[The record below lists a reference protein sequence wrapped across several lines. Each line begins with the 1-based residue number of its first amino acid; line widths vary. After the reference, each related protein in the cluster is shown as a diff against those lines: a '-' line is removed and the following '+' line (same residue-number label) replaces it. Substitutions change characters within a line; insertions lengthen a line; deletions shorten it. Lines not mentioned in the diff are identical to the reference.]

1 MRDARTDV
9 DVDRHSGWT
18 LHGLALAQA
27 EQRPEAIAVRHAG
40 RELTYRELDV
50 QSASL
55 ARLLLRRGV
64 GAGELVGV
72 SMAPAA
78 EMVVAVL
85 AVMRAGAAY
94 VAVDPAYP
102 EERIRFILTD
112 SGARTVLVDEAAAW
126 VPALAGLEGLRTDQ
140 PVTDPAAPDRTVTD
154 QAVIDRTVTD
164 LDETVPLPEVAPTQL
179 PYLIYTS
186 GSTGRPKGA
195 MNRHGGVAHT
205 MRTLAEALGLDHTDR
220 VLQVSSLNF
229 DLSVIEIFATFAVG
243 GTVVIPSVADR
254 TDPGALLDLLAA
266 ESVTVWSSAPAL
278 LRPVTDTARRRGDGL
293 PATLRTVVLAGDRF
307 PPAMVATLAELG
319 PAVRAHNVAGMTE
332 VSCCS
337 TVFAVRKEDAERDAI
352 PWGRTLPGHTA
363 YVLDEQGR
371 TVRDGER
378 GELYIGGVGV
388 GQGYWQRPELTGER
402 FLPDPFA
409 ADGSR
414 MYRTGDTVRRRSDGA
429 LDFLGR
435 ADHQVKI
442 RGRRVET
449 GEIEAVLRT
458 LTPVTDAAVTVLPD
472 PSGSPRLIGYLTGPD
487 VRPNQVRAELAQL
500 LPAYMIPASWL
511 VLDALPLTPNGK
523 LDRKA
528 LPQPDP
534 TGRDG
539 SRGPRTARERL
550 LCDILAEVLGT
561 PAVGIDEDFFTL
573 GGDSIRSI
581 QLVSRARKAGL
592 LLTTRDMFTHKTAA
606 ALARAAGGDT
616 ADPTARREDEG
627 GTGPYELTPIA
638 AQLHQDTGSL
648 DGLVASYGQYVVVR
662 VPAGLDADLLDTA
675 LHALADHHD
684 ALRTR
689 ATEPSPGLWHLEVP
703 APGA

>member
-1 MRDARTDV
+1 MRDARTDG

-27 EQRPEAIAVRHAG
+27 EQRPEATAVRHAG
-40 RELTYRELDV
+40 REMTYRELDAR
-50 QSASL
+50 SAAL

-64 GAGELVGV
+64 GPGELVGV

-78 EMVVAVL
+78 ELVVAVL
-85 AVMRAGAAY
+85 GVMRAGAAY

-126 VPALAGLEGLRTDQ
+126 VPGLAGLEGLRADRT
-140 PVTDPAAPDRTVTD
+140 TDPDGT
-154 QAVIDRTVTD
+154 
-164 LDETVPLPEVAPTQL
+164 LPLPEVDPAQL

-243 GTVVIPSVADR
+243 GTVVIPSETDR

-266 ESVTVWSSAPAL
+266 ESVTTWSSAPAL
-278 LRPVTDTARRRGDGL
+278 LRPVTDTARRRGNGL

-307 PPAMVATLAELG
+307 PPSMVATLAELG
-319 PAVRAHNVAGMTE
+319 PGIRAHNVAGMTE

-363 YVLDEQGR
+363 YVLDDQGR

-388 GQGYWQRPELTGER
+388 GQGYWQRPELTRER

-409 ADGSR
+409 TAAGAT
-414 MYRTGDTVRRRSDGA
+414 MYRTGDLAAVLPDGGIEFFGR
-429 LDFLGR
+429 LDG
-435 ADHQVKI
+435 QVKI
-442 RGRRVET
+442 RGVRVET
-449 GEIEAVLRT
+449 GELETALEQHADIREAVVVARHPRVGEGVLVGYVVPEAGRL
-458 LTPVTDAAVTVLPD
+458 LTPAQCREHLARTVPAHSIPTRFFFL
-472 PSGSPRLIGYLTGPD
+472 SGIP
-487 VRPNQVRAELAQL
+487 L
-500 LPAYMIPASWL
+500 L
-511 VLDALPLTPNGK
+511 PNGK
-523 LDRKA
+523 ADRSA
-528 LPQPDP
+528 LPFPEEAAQPEQAAAEQGDALL
-534 TGRDG
+534 
-539 SRGPRTARERL
+539 TAVIRVWE
-550 LCDILAEVLGT
+550 EVLGRPGVGAHDEFSELGGQSLAAMEIVGRIREGWGAHTGLAAFLDHST
-561 PAVGIDEDFFTL
+561 PARYAVHLRSVG
-573 GGDSIRSI
+573 
-581 QLVSRARKAGL
+581 A
-592 LLTTRDMFTHKTAA
+592 TA
-606 ALARAAGGDT
+606 
-616 ADPTARREDEG
+616 PEN
-627 GTGPYELTPIA
+627 
-638 AQLHQDTGSL
+638 
-648 DGLVASYGQYVVVR
+648 
-662 VPAGLDADLLDTA
+662 
-675 LHALADHHD
+675 
-684 ALRTR
+684 
-689 ATEPSPGLWHLEVP
+689 
-703 APGA
+703 

>member
-40 RELTYRELDV
+40 RELTYRELDAR
-50 QSASL
+50 SASL

-140 PVTDPAAPDRTVTD
+140 PVTDPAAP
-154 QAVIDRTVTD
+154 DRTVTD

-409 ADGSR
+409 TAPGAT
-414 MYRTGDTVRRRSDGA
+414 MYRTGDLAAVLPDGGIEFFGR
-429 LDFLGR
+429 LDG
-435 ADHQVKI
+435 QVKI
-442 RGRRVET
+442 RGVRVET
-449 GEIEAVLRT
+449 GELETALEQHADIREAVVVARHPRVGEGVLVGYVVPEAGRL
-458 LTPVTDAAVTVLPD
+458 LTPAQCREHLARTVPAHSIPTHFFFLSGIPLLPNGKADRSSLPFPEERSRPEQAHPGQAQAERAAAEQGDALLAAVTRVW
-472 PSGSPRLIGYLTGPD
+472 
-487 VRPNQVRAELAQL
+487 E
-500 LPAYMIPASWL
+500 
-511 VLDALPLTPNGK
+511 
-523 LDRKA
+523 
-528 LPQPDP
+528 
-534 TGRDG
+534 
-539 SRGPRTARERL
+539 
-550 LCDILAEVLGT
+550 EVLGRPGIGAHDEFSELGGQSLAAMEIVGRIREGWGAPTGLAAFLDHST
-561 PAVGIDEDFFTL
+561 PARHAAHL
-573 GGDSIRSI
+573 RSI
-581 QLVSRARKAGL
+581 GA
-592 LLTTRDMFTHKTAA
+592 TA
-606 ALARAAGGDT
+606 
-616 ADPTARREDEG
+616 P
-627 GTGPYELTPIA
+627 
-638 AQLHQDTGSL
+638 QN
-648 DGLVASYGQYVVVR
+648 
-662 VPAGLDADLLDTA
+662 
-675 LHALADHHD
+675 
-684 ALRTR
+684 
-689 ATEPSPGLWHLEVP
+689 
-703 APGA
+703 